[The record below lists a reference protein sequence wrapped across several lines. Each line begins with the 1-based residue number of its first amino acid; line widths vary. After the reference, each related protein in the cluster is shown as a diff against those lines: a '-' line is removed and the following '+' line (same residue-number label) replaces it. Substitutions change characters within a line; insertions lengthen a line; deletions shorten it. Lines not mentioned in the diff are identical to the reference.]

1 METYVITREDYPELM
16 LQEIHVSIVR
26 LHASETIT
34 WTRYPEWALHYNQE
48 EAQAVVD
55 FITNA
60 VDWEL
65 GELLEVRALEEVE
78 NDECI

>member
-1 METYVITREDYPELM
+1 MDTYVITREDYPNLM
-16 LQEIHVSIVR
+16 LLEIHVSRINPQMIR
-26 LHASETIT
+26 ACT
-34 WTRYPEWALHYNQE
+34 WTRDPEWALHYNQE

-65 GELLEVRALEEVE
+65 GEQLEIKALEEVKK
-78 NDECI
+78 DVCI

>member
-16 LQEIHVSIVR
+16 LLEIHVSRINPQMVQ
-26 LHASETIT
+26 ACT
-34 WTRYPEWALHYNQE
+34 WTRDPEWALHYNQE

-65 GELLEVRALEEVE
+65 GELLQVTALKEVKTDV
-78 NDECI
+78 CI